1 MRYLL
6 DSPSHGEPAGYGRS
20 RYAACTVGDLKSALS
35 LILAAVLFTGC
46 AGPRPSPDERLAKQ
60 LEVEAK
66 RNMRRCP
73 GPDDV
78 RSSPSLIAWR
88 MPEQP
93 PEARRRP
100 KKGLVRADVF
110 ISADGR
116 VDKVEIV
123 ESVPDGFFDEV
134 VVDALGK
141 WRYCP
146 PGMPVVTEVEIPFKF
161 QRDWRSPG
169 E

>member
-1 MRYLL
+1 
-6 DSPSHGEPAGYGRS
+6 
-20 RYAACTVGDLKSALS
+20 VVILKSALS
-35 LILAAVLFTGC
+35 LILAAALLASCTG
-46 AGPRPSPDERLAKQ
+46 PSPSPEDRLIRQ

-88 MPEQP
+88 MPQHP
-93 PEARRRP
+93 PEARRPPR
-100 KKGLVRADVF
+100 KGVVRADIF
-110 ISADGR
+110 ISAEGR
-116 VDKVEIV
+116 VDKVQIV
-123 ESVPDGFFDEV
+123 ESVPQGLFDEAT
-134 VVDALGK
+134 VDALSK

-146 PGMPVVTEVEIPFKF
+146 PGIPVVTEVEIPFKV
-161 QRDWRSPG
+161 QKDSRLPG